1 MIVPDRIVRTTC
13 PYCGVGCQMHLKVKD
28 EYIYAVEAPFD
39 AAPNYGMLCV
49 KGRFGTDYVK
59 HPGRVKTPLIRT
71 NRHEGRSAPPVWRE
85 ASWDEALDL
94 VADELVRVVR
104 EYGGDAVASY
114 ASAKATNEDNYVF
127 QKFIRALMGT
137 NNIDHCARLCHAGSV
152 TGLQLSIGSSAMSN
166 SIAEMENLEAFIVTG
181 SNTTE
186 THPVISNF
194 LKRAVRQNGAKL
206 VVIDP
211 RRIDMTNFATLWLRQ
226 NPGTDVAVFQ
236 AMAHTIVK
244 EELYDPDFIAERTEG
259 FNDYLES
266 LESFTPEWA
275 ESVSGVPAESIREA
289 ARIYAGANRAAI
301 YWGMGVS
308 QSTHGTDNTLS
319 LVNLALMC
327 GHVGKAGTGLNPL
340 RGQNNVQGCSD
351 SGGLPNVYTAYQ
363 RVDDPDVRDLFQTT
377 WGVDLS
383 PTPGLTATEMCDA
396 CYTEEI
402 RAMFVLGEN
411 PMMSEPNQNHA
422 RAALEKLQFLVCQDI
437 FINETGAMADV
448 ILPATSFAEKDGT
461 FTNTD
466 RRVQRCRAAVPPVGN
481 SRPDWD
487 ILSDL
492 GRRVEARLGIKMS
505 AGFDYG
511 HPEEIWEEMRR
522 VTPDFWGIDYAR
534 IEREGGVHWPC
545 PSFDHPGTPFLFA
558 EEFPRGR
565 GKFWEVAYG
574 TESEQPDAEYPYNL
588 STGRVLYHWS
598 GSTMTGRSRLE
609 DVYPEA
615 VCEISPFDAE
625 ALGLVTGDWVNVSSR
640 RGTITLRVLV
650 TGRSPQGT
658 VFVPFHFAE
667 AAANLLT
674 LDRIDDRAKIPDYK
688 NTAIKIEK
696 TVAPEGLDEG
706 YDEHLFD
713 RGAIKDP
720 VQIH

>member
-1 MIVPDRIVRTTC
+1 MIEPDRTVRTTC
-13 PYCGVGCQMHLKVKD
+13 PYCGVGCQLNLNVKD
-28 EYIYAVEAPFD
+28 GYIYSVEAPFD

-59 HPGRVKTPLIRT
+59 HPGRVRQPLLRV
-71 NRHEGRSAPPVWRE
+71 NRSEGRSALPIWRE

-94 VADELVRVVR
+94 VADELVRIVR
-104 EYGGDAVASY
+104 QHGGDALATY

-127 QKFIRALMGT
+127 QKMVRALLGT
-137 NNIDHCARLCHAGSV
+137 NNVDHCARLCHAGSV

-166 SIAEMENLEAFIVTG
+166 SIAEMEKLEAFIITG

-186 THPVISNF
+186 THPVIANF

-206 VVIDP
+206 IVVDP
-211 RRIDMTNFATLWLRQ
+211 RRIEMTDFATLWLRQ
-226 NPGTDVAVFQ
+226 KPGTDVAVFQ
-236 AMAHTIVK
+236 AMANVIV
-244 EELYDPDFIAERTEG
+244 EEKLYDENFIANRTEG
-259 FNDYLES
+259 FQEYLES
-266 LESFTPEWA
+266 LENFTPEWA
-275 ESVSGVPAESIREA
+275 EAVSGVPAKAIREA
-289 ARIYAGANRAAI
+289 ARIYAAAERASI
-301 YWGMGVS
+301 YWGMGIS

-327 GHVGKAGTGLNPL
+327 GHVGKSGTGLNPL

-363 RVDDPDVRDLFQTT
+363 RVDDAQIRQRFEQA
-377 WGVDLS
+377 WGVALN
-383 PTPGLTATEMCDA
+383 PTPGLTATEMVDGA
-396 CYTEEI
+396 AMGTV
-402 RAMFVLGEN
+402 RGMFVLGEN

-422 RAALEKLQFLVCQDI
+422 RHALEQLEFLVCQDI
-437 FINETGAMADV
+437 FINETGEMADV

-466 RRVQRCRAAVPPVGN
+466 RRVQRCRAVVAPVGN
-481 SRPDWD
+481 SRPDWQ
-487 ILSDL
+487 ILADL
-492 GRRVEARLGIKMS
+492 GRRIEQRLGLTLS
-505 AGFDYG
+505 AGFDYS
-511 HPEEIWEEMRR
+511 HPQEIWEEMRR
-522 VTPDFWGIDYAR
+522 MTPDFWGIDYAR
-534 IEREGGVHWPC
+534 LEREGGVHWPC
-545 PSFDHPGTPFLFA
+545 PDSDHPGTPFLFSDS
-558 EEFPRGR
+558 FPRGR
-565 GKFWEVAYG
+565 GKFWEVEFG
-574 TESEQPDAEYPYNL
+574 TESELPDEEYPYNL

-615 VCEISPFDAE
+615 TCEIHPEDAA
-625 ALGLVTGDWVNVSSR
+625 ALGLQTGDWVEVSSR
-640 RGTITLRVLV
+640 RGAIILRVLV
-650 TGRSPQGT
+650 TGRSPRGT

-674 LDRIDDRAKIPDYK
+674 LDRVDGRAKIPDYK
-688 NTAIKIEK
+688 NTAVRLQK
-696 TVAPEGLDEG
+696 TLPPENLAEG
-706 YDEHLFD
+706 YEQPLTE

>member
-1 MIVPDRIVRTTC
+1 MIVPDKIVRTTC
-13 PYCGVGCQMHLKVKD
+13 PYCGVGCQMNLKVKD
-28 EYIYAVEAPFD
+28 GFIYAVEAPFE

-49 KGRFGTDYVK
+49 KGRYGTDYVK
-59 HPGRVKTPLIRT
+59 HPGRVKTPLIRA
-71 NRHEGRSAPPVWRE
+71 NRAEGRSAPPVWRE

-94 VADELVRVVR
+94 VADELVRVVKT
-104 EYGGDAVASY
+104 YGSDTVASY

-127 QKFIRALMGT
+127 QKFIRALIGT

-166 SIAEMENLEAFIVTG
+166 SIAEMGDLEAFIVTG

-186 THPVISNF
+186 THPVIANF
-194 LKRAVRQNGAKL
+194 LKRSVRQKGAKL
-206 VVIDP
+206 IVIDP
-211 RRIDMTNFATLWLRQ
+211 RQIEMTGFATLWLRQ

-236 AMAHTIVK
+236 AIAHTIVK
-244 EELYDPDFIAERTEG
+244 EERYDPEFIAQRTEG
-259 FNDYLES
+259 FNEYLES

-289 ARIYAGANRAAI
+289 ARIYAGAKKAAI
-301 YWGMGVS
+301 YWGMGIS

-363 RVDDPDVRDLFQTT
+363 RVDNPEVQSLFETT
-377 WGVDLS
+377 WGVKLS
-383 PTPGLTATEMCDA
+383 PLPGLTATEMCDA
-396 CYTEEI
+396 CLTEDV

-411 PMMSEPNQNHA
+411 PMMSEPNQTHA
-422 RAALEKLQFLVCQDI
+422 RHALEKLQFLVCQDI
-437 FINETGAMADV
+437 FINETGEMADV

-466 RRVQRCRAAVPPVGN
+466 RRIQRCRAAVPPVGN

-487 ILSDL
+487 ILCDL
-492 GRRVEARLGIKMS
+492 GRRMESRLGLKLS
-505 AGFDYG
+505 AGFDYAN
-511 HPEEIWEEMRR
+511 PKEIWEEMRQ

-534 IEREGGVHWPC
+534 LEREGGVHWPC

-558 EEFPRGR
+558 DEFPRGK
-565 GKFWEVAYG
+565 GKFWEVQYG
-574 TESEQPDAEYPYNL
+574 TASELPDDEYPYNL

-615 VCEISPFDAE
+615 VCEMHPGDAVE
-625 ALGLVTGDWVNVSSR
+625 LGLETGDWINISSR
-640 RGTITLRVLV
+640 RGMITLRVLV
-650 TGRSPQGT
+650 TGRSPRKT

-674 LDRIDDRAKIPDYK
+674 LDRIDERAKIPDYK
-688 NTAIKIEK
+688 NTAVRIEK
-696 TVAPEGLDEG
+696 TVAPEGLEEG
-706 YDEHLFD
+706 YDDHLFA